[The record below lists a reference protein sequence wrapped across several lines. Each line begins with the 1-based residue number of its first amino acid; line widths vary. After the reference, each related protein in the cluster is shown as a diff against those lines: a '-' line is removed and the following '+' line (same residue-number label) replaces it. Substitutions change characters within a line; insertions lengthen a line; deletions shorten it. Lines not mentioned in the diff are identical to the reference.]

1 MKDFVQL
8 VTDRQSDRAF
18 DSNKQ
23 VETEKIH
30 RILEAARLAPSACNS
45 QPWHFIIVDE
55 PELKNKVADATSSR
69 ILGINHFTK
78 QAPVHI
84 IVVEEKVNFS
94 AAFGGWAKSK
104 HFPHIDIGIATAH
117 MCLAAENEGLGT
129 CILGWFD
136 EEKIRKLLNI
146 PKDKRVLLDIV
157 VGYSTQ
163 AKREKKRKDFDTI
176 VSRNTYK

>member
-8 VTDRQSDRAF
+8 VADRQSDRAF
-18 DSNKQ
+18 DSNKM
-23 VETEKIH
+23 VEAEKIH
-30 RILEAARLAPSACNS
+30 RILEASRLAPSACNS
-45 QPWHFIIVDE
+45 QPWHFVIVDE

-84 IVVEEKVNFS
+84 VVVEEKVNLS

-136 EEKIRKLLNI
+136 EEKIKKLLNI

-163 AKREKKRKDFDTI
+163 TKREKKRKDFDTI